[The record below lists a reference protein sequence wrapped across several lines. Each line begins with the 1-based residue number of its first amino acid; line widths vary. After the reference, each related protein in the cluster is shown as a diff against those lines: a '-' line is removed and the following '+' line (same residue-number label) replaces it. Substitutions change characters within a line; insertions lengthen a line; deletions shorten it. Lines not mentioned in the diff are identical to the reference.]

1 MRMFRY
7 LGVALKNI
15 AVNKLRSL
23 LTMLGIIIGVAAVLT
38 TLGIANG
45 AANSITADIEAE
57 GTNLLE
63 VSGARG
69 VEGSSRLTIA
79 DARILGNRREFPYF
93 VGVAPTYSG
102 SATLVRN
109 GVDTEAQVQGVT
121 ADYLTV
127 STVEIASGRFLTA
140 EDETSGARV
149 AILGSD
155 LVSDLFG
162 SEDALGQEVRIGGDL
177 FTVVGVLKASGGSRF
192 FSNDTTAY
200 VPLAVAQTRLF
211 DASRY
216 RGEQL
221 VSSISIKVDDAYPL
235 EQAEQEVEVMLR
247 LLHGLA
253 AGDDND
259 FSIFN
264 QASLLD
270 LAAGVSTTLAV
281 LLGGIGAIS
290 LLVGGI
296 GIMNIMLVTV
306 TERTNEIGLRRALGA
321 HDRDILVQFLAEA
334 LVLCLT
340 GGLIGV
346 GLSFGVGALLSVI
359 PAFPIT
365 VAIDATAVIL
375 ALVVSSAA
383 AIIFGLYPAL
393 RATRLDPVEALR
405 YE

>member
-1 MRMFRY
+1 MRIMRY
-7 LGVALKNI
+7 LGVALSNI
-15 AVNKLRSL
+15 GVNKLRSL

-45 AANSITADIEAE
+45 AANSITADIQQQ

-63 VSGARG
+63 VSDARG
-69 VEGSSRLTIA
+69 VGGSRLTTA
-79 DARILGNRREFPYF
+79 DARILGDRTEFPHF
-93 VGVAPTYSG
+93 VGVAPAYSG
-102 SATLVRN
+102 NTTLVRN
-109 GVDTEAQVQGVT
+109 GVDVEARVQGVT
-121 ADYLTV
+121 GAYLTV
-127 STVEIASGRFLTA
+127 STIEVASGRFLNA
-140 EDETSGARV
+140 ADETHGARV
-149 AILGSD
+149 AVLGSD
-155 LVSDLFG
+155 LASDLFG
-162 SEDALGQEVRIGGDL
+162 AAEPLGQEVRIGGDL
-177 FTVVGVLKASGGSRF
+177 FTVVGVLKTSGGSRF

-200 VPLAVAQTRLF
+200 VPLTIAQTRLF
-211 DASRY
+211 AAPFY
-216 RGEQL
+216 RGERL

-235 EQAEQEVEVMLR
+235 EQAEQDVEAALR
-247 LLHGLA
+247 LLHGLKL
-253 AGDDND
+253 GDDND

-270 LAAGVSTTLAV
+270 LAAGVSTTLSV

-334 LVLCLT
+334 LVLCLL
-340 GGLIGV
+340 GGVIGV
-346 GLSFGVGALLSVI
+346 GLSFGIGALLSAI

-365 VAIDATAVIL
+365 IAIDATAVIL
-375 ALVVSSAA
+375 ALLVSSAA
-383 AIIFGLYPAL
+383 AILFGLYPAL

>member
-7 LGVALKNI
+7 FGVALGNI
-15 AVNKLRSL
+15 GVNKTRSL

-38 TLGIANG
+38 TLGIASG
-45 AANSITADIEAE
+45 AANSITADIESQ

-63 VSGARG
+63 VSAVRGA
-69 VEGSSRLTIA
+69 EGSSRLTLA
-79 DARILGNRREFPYF
+79 DARVLSNRDEFPQF
-93 VGVAPTYSG
+93 GGVSPTYSG
-102 SATLVRN
+102 SATVTR
-109 GVDTEAQVQGVT
+109 GASTTDGQVQGVT
-121 ADYLTV
+121 SSYPSV
-127 STVEIASGRFLTA
+127 STVEIGSGRFLSA
-140 EDETSGARV
+140 EEEASGARV
-149 AILGSD
+149 VVLGSGLAD
-155 LVSDLFG
+155 DLFG
-162 SEDALGQEVRIGGDL
+162 SEEPIGQEVRIGSDL
-177 FTVVGVLKASGGSRF
+177 FTVVGVLDQSGGSRF

-200 VPLAVAQTRLF
+200 VPLSVAQTRLF
-211 DASRY
+211 NASRY
-216 RGEQL
+216 RGEL
-221 VSSISIKVDDAYPL
+221 TVSSISIKVSDAYSID
-235 EQAEQEVEVMLR
+235 QAEQDVEVTLR
-247 LLHGLA
+247 LLHGLGA
-253 AGDDND
+253 DDDND

-270 LAAGVSTTLAV
+270 LAGSVSTTLSV

-321 HDRDILVQFLAEA
+321 HDRDILVQFLTEA
-334 LVLCLT
+334 LLLCFM

-346 GLSFGVGALLSVI
+346 GLSYGVGALLGAI

-365 VAIDATAVIL
+365 IVIEPNAVIMAL
-375 ALVVSSAA
+375 AVASGA
-383 AIIFGLYPAL
+383 AIVFGLYPAL